1 MAGGSSKEVDEE
13 KQTEQD
19 RWKGLAYD
27 ISDDQQDSTRGKG
40 LVDSLFQAPMG
51 DGTHEARVP
60 QPGSQNVRTTWTTP
74 YGHISKNLMKLPNIL
89 GIWGGKGQGKSFQCE
104 LVFAKMGINPIMM
117 SAGEPAKLIRQRYR
131 EAADMINKG
140 KMCVLFI
147 NDLDA
152 GRHDAVHGEQPDG
165 ERDADEH
172 RGQPHQRAA
181 PRDVQPPCPHHRH
194 RQRLLHAV
202 RAAHPRRAH
211 GQVLLGS
218 HPRGPHWRVQGHLPQ
233 RQGPRRGHHQDG
245 GRVPIDFFGALR
257 ARVYGD
263 EVRRWVAE
271 IGVENIGR
279 RLENVKRVRLAD
291 KYLSEAALGDANHD
305 SGEFYGKAAQQSPV
319 PVPAGCTDQ
328 RAANYDPTARSDD
341 GSCVY
346 N

>member
-1 MAGGSSKEVDEE
+1 SRLRQDGDQVRVGSTTALHAACVVIVV
-13 KQTEQD
+13 Q
-19 RWKGLAYD
+19 LHAC
-27 ISDDQQDSTRGKG
+27 
-40 LVDSLFQAPMG
+40 SL
-51 DGTHEARVP
+51 
-60 QPGSQNVRTTWTTP
+60 
-74 YGHISKNLMKLPNIL
+74 
-89 GIWGGKGQGKSFQCE
+89 
-104 LVFAKMGINPIMM
+104 IMM

-181 PRDVQPPCPHHRH
+181 PRDVQPPSPSSSP
-194 RQRLLHAV
+194 ATTSP
-202 RAAHPRRAH
+202 AHPRRAH

-233 RQGPRRGHHQDG
+233 RQGPRR
-245 GRVPIDFFGALR
+245 VPIDFFGALR

-279 RLENVKRVRLAD
+279 RLVNSAG
-291 KYLSEAALGDANHD
+291 S
-305 SGEFYGKAAQQSPV
+305 SWSSP
-319 PVPAGCTDQ
+319 
-328 RAANYDPTARSDD
+328 R
-341 GSCVY
+341 
-346 N
+346 